1 MRILHKEGDVVKT
14 GESILVI
21 ESMKLEV
28 QITSTVSGKLSK
40 IAVSEGEQ
48 VTTGQLL
55 ATVN

>member
-1 MRILHKEGDVVKT
+1 
-14 GESILVI
+14 
-21 ESMKLEV
+21 MKMEV